1 MKIVIGS
8 DHAGYELKKAVVE
21 HLLESGNEVVDVGT
35 DSTESCDYPDFAPL
49 VVSGIKSGDFERGI
63 LVCGTG
69 LGMSMAANRY
79 AGIRAALVSDLFS
92 AEMSRRHND
101 SNVLVLSGM
110 ITAPPLARRI
120 VDVWLSTEFEGGR
133 HSKRVAKL
141 DQLGDTP

>member
-35 DSTESCDYPDFAPL
+35 DSMESCDYPDFAPP

-101 SNVLVLSGM
+101 SNVLVFSGWRVSPEDAVK
-110 ITAPPLARRI
+110 ILDI
-120 VDVWLSTEFEGGR
+120 WLLTEFEGGR
-133 HSKRVAKL
+133 HRRRIKKL
-141 DQLGDTP
+141 DDVTS

>member
-92 AEMSRRHND
+92 AEMSRRHTD

>member
-35 DSTESCDYPDFAPL
+35 DSMESCDYPDFAPP

-110 ITAPPLARRI
+110 ITAPPLARKI

-133 HSKRVAKL
+133 HSKRIAKL